1 MMEFLSNIN
10 KYTADLIKESKN
22 TYFILKQIGISFP
35 ISKLWYSEKMVF
47 DILLLTFK
55 KNEKF
60 FLSLLMSIG

>member
-22 TYFILKQIGISFP
+22 TYFILIQIGISFP

-47 DILLLTFK
+47 DILLLP
-55 KNEKF
+55 N
-60 FLSLLMSIG
+60 L